1 MASAAAVRGKAVKQV
16 RLSAPWMVYLVRLAD
31 ALAILLGG
39 VLALEARRYLASF
52 SEPASGLGGYYA
64 LISVAALIFALL
76 PAQVYRSWRGAEL
89 PTMLAGV
96 AGRWLGL
103 LALILLWLFL
113 FKSSDDYS
121 RIWFTLWSGIAL
133 ALLWSERLALYL
145 FLRTLRRR
153 GFNLRHVAI
162 VGAGPGAENLKAR
175 LAAYGW
181 SGYQVALTVN
191 DTTPEALVGL
201 AAAEVDEVWLALS
214 LSDEAAI
221 RDTLHALRH
230 STASIRFVPDLFA
243 LRLINH
249 GVSEVVG
256 VTMYDLSTSPMDGL
270 NQLVKWLE
278 DKVLSLLILTLISPI
293 MLLLAIGVKLSSPG
307 PVFYRQERIGLN
319 SKPFEMLKFRSMPV
333 DTEKAGVQW
342 GGSAAKATSRF
353 GQFIRKTSLDELPQF
368 INVLKGDM
376 SIVGPRPERPMFV
389 EQFKDEIPNYMKKH
403 LVKAGI
409 TGWAQIHGW
418 RGDTDLKTRIE
429 YDLYYIEHW
438 SLWLDLRI
446 IFLTLFKG
454 FVNKNAY

>member
-1 MASAAAVRGKAVKQV
+1 MRKI
-16 RLSAPWMVYLVRLAD
+16 RLSSPLMPFLVRLAD
-31 ALAILLGG
+31 ALAVLLGG
-39 VLALEARRYLASF
+39 LMALDARRFIASF
-52 SEPASGLGGYYA
+52 HEPASGIAGYYA
-64 LISVAALIFALL
+64 LISVSALVFALL

-89 PTMLAGV
+89 PNMLAGV
-96 AGRWLGL
+96 AGRWLMVLG
-103 LALILLWLFL
+103 LILLWLFL

-121 RIWFTLWSGIAL
+121 RIWFALWAGLSL
-133 ALLWSERLALYL
+133 VLLWLERLTLYL
-145 FLRTLRRR
+145 FLRALRRR
-153 GFNLRHVAI
+153 GFNLRHVAL
-162 VGAGPGAENLKAR
+162 VGSGPGAENLKSR

-181 SGYQVALTVN
+181 CGYKISFEVA
-191 DTTPEALVGL
+191 DTSPAALARLAEAQ
-201 AAAEVDEVWLALS
+201 VDEVWLALP

-221 RDTLHALRH
+221 REALHALRH
-230 STASIRFVPDLFA
+230 ITASIRFVPDLFT
-243 LRLINH
+243 LSLVNH
-249 GVSEVVG
+249 GVSDVVG
-256 VTMYDLSTSPMDGL
+256 VTMYDLSTSPMAGMNL
-270 NQLVKWLE
+270 LVKWLE
-278 DKVLSLLILTLISPI
+278 DKVLSLIILTLISPV
-293 MLLLAIGVKLSSPG
+293 MLVLAIGVKLSSPG

-368 INVLKGDM
+368 INVLRGDM